1 MGIMWHVQHI
11 MGIFSGMSSVIKGIV
26 LMDLKY
32 VLRSHTTERFL
43 LLYGPAFLFQ
53 HVRFEIQGYGVG
65 FQLEGNDIIGFQQ
78 DIMGHSFRILSL
90 SVGIN
95 DL

>member
-1 MGIMWHVQHI
+1 

-53 HVRFEIQGYGVG
+53 HVRLNFKAN
-65 FQLEGNDIIGFQQ
+65 GNDFQ
-78 DIMGHSFRILSL
+78 GL
-90 SVGIN
+90 SVGFEQVCVAFP
-95 DL
+95 